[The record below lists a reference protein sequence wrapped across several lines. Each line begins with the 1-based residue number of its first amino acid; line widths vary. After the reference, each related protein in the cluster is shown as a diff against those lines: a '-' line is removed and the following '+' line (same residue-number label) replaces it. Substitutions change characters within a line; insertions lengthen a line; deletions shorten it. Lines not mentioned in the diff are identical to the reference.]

1 MDGAHLNAASERTC
15 IVTRQ
20 GGSPDGLIRF
30 VAGPDMGV
38 VPDLKRN
45 LPGRGCWVT
54 AERTILDKAVA
65 KNLFAR
71 ALKEKVTV
79 SPDLGDI
86 VDRLLA
92 RQALGSIG
100 LARKAGQLVLGAA
113 KVEAAVRSGKARL
126 VLHAIEGSEDGVRK
140 ITQARNSVVH
150 LGGPDIPAYK
160 LFSQAEL
167 GLALGGANV
176 IHAAVL
182 GLDAGKAAA
191 KRVGALDRYR
201 GGTPDERNANAAVV
215 DHKEAAEDTE

>member
-1 MDGAHLNAASERTC
+1 MNDRTC
-15 IVTRQ
+15 IVTRRA
-20 GGSPDGLIRF
+20 GEPDGLLRF
-30 VAGPDMGV
+30 VAGPDMAV
-38 VPDLKRN
+38 VPDLKRK

-54 AERTILDKAVA
+54 AERSHVDKAA
-65 KNLFAR
+65 KKNLFAR
-71 ALKEKVTV
+71 ALHAQVV
-79 SPDLGDI
+79 PPADLGAM

-92 RQALGSIG
+92 QSALGTLG
-100 LARKAGQLVLGAA
+100 LARKAGQVALGASR
-113 KVEAAVRSGKARL
+113 VEAAVRAGKALL
-126 VLHAIEGSEDGVRK
+126 VLHADEAADDGVRK
-140 ITQARNSVVH
+140 IDQARRAVVYQ
-150 LGGPDIPAYK
+150 GGPATPAYK

-215 DHKEAAEDTE
+215 DHREAAEDTE